1 MVINNPYAQYK
12 ENSVFTATPE
22 ELTLMLYNGLVKFI
36 LQGINAIEEKNIK
49 KANGCLIRCQDI
61 ITEFRA
67 TLDMNYE
74 ISKSFDSIY
83 EYMYRRLVDANI
95 RKDKAILEEV
105 LGYAKELR
113 DTWQEAMK
121 LAKRGR

>member
-1 MVINNPYAQYK
+1 MINNPYAQYK
-12 ENSVFTATPE
+12 ENSVYTATPE

-49 KANGCLIRCQDI
+49 KASDCLIRCQDI

-83 EYMYRRLVDANI
+83 DYMYRRLIDANI

>member
-12 ENSVFTATPE
+12 ENSVYTATPE

-49 KANGCLIRCQDI
+49 KASDCLIRCQDI

-83 EYMYRRLVDANI
+83 DYMYRRLIDANI